1 MRVVF
6 LTHNYPRRP
15 GDLSGAALGT
25 LARALMRRGISV
37 RVVTPSDE
45 PGAAEIDGVPVNR
58 IRVGR
63 SILDTISRNDSL
75 AAALRSPMGLLALV
89 RLRRSMRAAARH
101 EITAGANLVHAHG
114 WIPAGLAAP
123 AGTPLVLTVGGTDA
137 SLLKESRIARSL
149 ARPLFQRAAVVT
161 TVSREVGTW
170 VQAGAGRFVDSTH
183 IHPMPTDTRNYPWTR
198 GGGGVVVIS
207 RLIPSKRVELAIQ
220 TAAVLASCGHDFP
233 LTIVGD
239 GPERAA
245 LEQQAGRL
253 GVSELVRFVGA
264 RSSSEARTYLERAD
278 VMLFTARGDG
288 TALSA
293 IEALVSGVPVV
304 ACWDSGAAVDI
315 IPESGAGRL
324 TLPSPEAIADGVLD
338 LQGDPDRLAMGRL
351 VGESW
356 RARLAPDN
364 VAELCEG
371 WYRNAMAG

>member
-371 WYRNAMAG
+371 WYRNALAS